1 LEVLKIELPLPS
13 TIPAFNNYL
22 VGVMRART
30 GSKPARSN
38 PQEQYFPGRAE
49 FFALPQ
55 PPNGD

>member
-1 LEVLKIELPLPS
+1 MRGESARRFVLVV
-13 TIPAFNNYL
+13 

>member
-13 TIPAFNNYL
+13 TIPAFYNYL
-22 VGVMRART
+22 VGVVRAR
-30 GSKPARSN
+30 RSN

-55 PPNGD
+55 PPNSD